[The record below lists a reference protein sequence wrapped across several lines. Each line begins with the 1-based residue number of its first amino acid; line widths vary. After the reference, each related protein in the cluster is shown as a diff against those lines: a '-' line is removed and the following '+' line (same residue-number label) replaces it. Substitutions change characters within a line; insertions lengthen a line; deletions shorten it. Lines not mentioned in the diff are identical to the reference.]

1 MNNKIKFFSSVQF
14 KVAAIFILLLL
25 VTIEI
30 IGAYFVHSLE
40 QQNIESFEA
49 QVQLPSYVT
58 TSLASNLSSSSAKT
72 RRSVQTTINDI
83 SNIQNSDIE
92 IVNSQGKIVA
102 LKNNNNSQNSVGQ
115 RTTNTQI
122 KDVIFSGRKTTQI
135 SHNDRDGSY
144 YVSITPLVSS
154 NGDNNTVVG
163 AVYVR
168 ANMDQVYKNINNI
181 VFIFFVASLVAGLL
195 GALISIVVA
204 RAITRPIAEMR
215 KQAIR
220 MANGDY
226 SGQVRVYSEDELGQL
241 AVAVNNLSVRVEE
254 EQENSDA
261 ERNRLDS
268 VLSQMTDGVVAT
280 DRHGNITI
288 INEAAQAFLN
298 VDQKT
303 AFSEQLVDLLGINS
317 TTSFDDLLSNQDER
331 IIEPTADSEGD
342 NLILQ
347 ADFSLIKRNTGFVT
361 GLVCVLHDVTEQ
373 RKIDNDRRLFVSN
386 VSHELRTPLTSL
398 RSYVETLND
407 GAWQDSQLAPRFLK
421 VIQEETERMIR
432 MVNSLLDL
440 SRFDQ
445 GTAKINV
452 ELVNFNKFFNFIL
465 DRFDMLIK
473 NDQDKAQAAGKPFK
487 KYSIKRVFTQKDL
500 WVEIDPDKMTQAI
513 DNIMNNAIKYSPNG
527 GTITCRLNDTQRYI
541 ILSITDQGLGIP
553 RKDLKKVFD
562 RFYRVDKARSRK
574 QGGTG
579 LGLSISKEVIEA
591 QGGHVWVNSME
602 NRGSTF
608 YISLPYDAK
617 EVGGDWD
624 EAY

>member
-1 MNNKIKFFSSVQF
+1 MNNKIKFFSSIQF

-122 KDVIFSGRKTTQI
+122 KDVIYSGRKTTQI

-303 AFSEQLVDLLGINS
+303 AFSEQLVDLLGIDA

-331 IIEPTADSEGD
+331 IIEPAADSEGD

-347 ADFSLIKRNTGFVT
+347 ADFSLIRRNTGFVT

-452 ELVNFNKFFNFIL
+452 ELVNFNEFFNFIL

>member
-1 MNNKIKFFSSVQF
+1 MNNKIKFFSSIQF

-122 KDVIFSGRKTTQI
+122 KDVIYSGRKTTQI

-331 IIEPTADSEGD
+331 IIEPAADSEGD

-347 ADFSLIKRNTGFVT
+347 ADFSLIRRNTGFVT

-432 MVNSLLDL
+432 MVNSLLGL

-452 ELVNFNKFFNFIL
+452 ELVNFNEFFNFIL

>member
-1 MNNKIKFFSSVQF
+1 MNNKIKFFSSIQF
-14 KVAAIFILLLL
+14 KVTAIFILLLL

-144 YVSITPLVSS
+144 YISITPLVSS

-195 GALISIVVA
+195 GALISILVA

-331 IIEPTADSEGD
+331 IIESAADSEGD

-347 ADFSLIKRNTGFVT
+347 ADFSLIRRNTGFVT

-452 ELVNFNKFFNFIL
+452 ELVNFNEFFNFIL

-591 QGGHVWVNSME
+591 QGGHMWVNSME

>member
-1 MNNKIKFFSSVQF
+1 MNNKIKFFSSIQF

-122 KDVIFSGRKTTQI
+122 KDVIYSGRKTTQI

-331 IIEPTADSEGD
+331 IIEPAADSEGD

-347 ADFSLIKRNTGFVT
+347 ADFSLIRRNTGFVT

-452 ELVNFNKFFNFIL
+452 ELVNFNEFFNFIL

-473 NDQDKAQAAGKPFK
+473 NDQDKAQAAGKTFK

>member
-122 KDVIFSGRKTTQI
+122 KDVIYSGRKTTQI

-452 ELVNFNKFFNFIL
+452 ELVNFNEFFNFIL

>member
-1 MNNKIKFFSSVQF
+1 MNNKIKFFSSIQF
-14 KVAAIFILLLL
+14 KVTAIFILLLL

-144 YVSITPLVSS
+144 YISITPLVSS

-195 GALISIVVA
+195 GALISILVA

-331 IIEPTADSEGD
+331 IIEPAADSEGD

-347 ADFSLIKRNTGFVT
+347 ADFSLIRRNTGFVT

-452 ELVNFNKFFNFIL
+452 ELVNFNEFFNFIL

-591 QGGHVWVNSME
+591 QGGHMWVNSME

>member
-1 MNNKIKFFSSVQF
+1 MNNKIKFFSSIQF

-122 KDVIFSGRKTTQI
+122 KDVIYSGRKTTQI

-331 IIEPTADSEGD
+331 IIEPAADSEGD

-452 ELVNFNKFFNFIL
+452 ELVNFNEFFNFIL

-617 EVGGDWD
+617 EVGGEWD

>member
-1 MNNKIKFFSSVQF
+1 MNNKIKFFSSIQF

-154 NGDNNTVVG
+154 NNDNNTVVG

-331 IIEPTADSEGD
+331 IIEPAADSEGD

-452 ELVNFNKFFNFIL
+452 ELVNFNEFFNFIL

-527 GTITCRLNDTQRYI
+527 GMITCRLNDTQRYI

>member
-1 MNNKIKFFSSVQF
+1 MNNKIKFFSSIQF

-122 KDVIFSGRKTTQI
+122 KDVIYSGRKTTQI

-331 IIEPTADSEGD
+331 IIEPAADSEGD

-347 ADFSLIKRNTGFVT
+347 ADFSLIRRNTGFVT

-421 VIQEETERMIR
+421 VIQEENERMIR

-452 ELVNFNKFFNFIL
+452 ELVNFNEFFNFIL

>member
-452 ELVNFNKFFNFIL
+452 ELVNFNEFFNFIL

>member
-1 MNNKIKFFSSVQF
+1 MNNKIKFFSSIQF

-58 TSLASNLSSSSAKT
+58 TSLASNLSSFSAKT

-122 KDVIFSGRKTTQI
+122 KDVIYSGRKTTQI

-452 ELVNFNKFFNFIL
+452 ELVNFNEFFNFIL

>member
-1 MNNKIKFFSSVQF
+1 MNNKIKFFSSIQF

-122 KDVIFSGRKTTQI
+122 KDVIYSGRKTTQI

-331 IIEPTADSEGD
+331 IIEPAADSEGD

-347 ADFSLIKRNTGFVT
+347 ADFSLIRRNTGFVT

-452 ELVNFNKFFNFIL
+452 ELVNFNEFFNFIL

>member
-1 MNNKIKFFSSVQF
+1 MNNKISFFRSIQF
-14 KVAAIFILLLL
+14 KIAAIFMLLLL
-25 VTIEI
+25 ITIEI
-30 IGAYFVHSLE
+30 IGAYFVHRLE
-40 QQNIESFEA
+40 QQNIETFEA

-58 TSLASNLSSSSAKT
+58 TSLANNLASSSAHS
-72 RRSVQTTINDI
+72 RRNVRSTINDI

-92 IVNSQGKIVA
+92 VIDSQGKIVA
-102 LKNNNNSQNSVGQ
+102 VRNSSNQNIIGQ
-115 RTTNTQI
+115 RTTNAQI
-122 KDVIFSGRKTTQI
+122 KDVIYSGRKTTQI

-144 YVSITPLVSS
+144 YLAITPLISS
-154 NGDNNTVVG
+154 NGDSNTVVG
-163 AVYVR
+163 AVYIR
-168 ANMDQVYKNINNI
+168 ADMDQVYKSINSI

-220 MANGDY
+220 MAKGDY

-261 ERNRLDS
+261 ERNRLNS
-268 VLSQMTDGVVAT
+268 VLTQMTDGVVAT
-280 DRHGNITI
+280 DRHGKVTI
-288 INEAAQAFLN
+288 INEAAQSFLN

-303 AFSEQLVDLLGINS
+303 AFTMQLVDLLEIS
-317 TTSFDDLLSNQDER
+317 ATTSFDDLLANQDER
-331 IIEPTADSEGD
+331 IIEPEADSDGD

-361 GLVCVLHDVTEQ
+361 GVICVLHDVTEQ
-373 RKIDNDRRLFVSN
+373 QKIDRDRRQFVSN

-398 RSYVETLND
+398 RSYIETLND
-407 GAWQDSQLAPRFLK
+407 GAWKDPHLAPQFLK
-421 VIQEETERMIR
+421 VTQEETERMIR

-445 GTAKINV
+445 GTAKLNV
-452 ELVNFNKFFNFIL
+452 ELVNFNEFFNFIL

-473 NDQDKAQAAGKPFK
+473 NNQEKAAAAGKDTK
-487 KYSIKRVFTQKDL
+487 KYTIKRTFTKKDL

-513 DNIMNNAIKYSPNG
+513 DNIMNNALKYSPDG
-527 GTITCRLNDTQRYI
+527 GTITCRLIDTQRYI
-541 ILSITDQGLGIP
+541 ILSISDQGLGIP
-553 RKDLKKVFD
+553 RKDLKKVFA

-579 LGLSISKEVIEA
+579 LGLSISKEVVEA

-602 NRGSTF
+602 NHGSTF
-608 YISLPYDAK
+608 YISLPYDPN
-617 EVGGDWD
+617 ETGGDWD
-624 EAY
+624 EAL

>member
-1 MNNKIKFFSSVQF
+1 MNNKIKFFSSIQF

-102 LKNNNNSQNSVGQ
+102 FKNNNNSQNSVGQ

-122 KDVIFSGRKTTQI
+122 KDVIYSGRKTTQI

-331 IIEPTADSEGD
+331 IIEPAADSEGD

-452 ELVNFNKFFNFIL
+452 ELVNFNEFFNFIL

>member
-1 MNNKIKFFSSVQF
+1 MNNKIKFFSSIQF

-58 TSLASNLSSSSAKT
+58 TSLASNLSSSSDKT

-122 KDVIFSGRKTTQI
+122 KDVIYSGRKTTQI

-331 IIEPTADSEGD
+331 IIEPAADSEGD

-347 ADFSLIKRNTGFVT
+347 ADFSLIRRNTGFVT

-452 ELVNFNKFFNFIL
+452 ELVNFNEFFNFIL

>member
-1 MNNKIKFFSSVQF
+1 MNNKIKFFSSIQF

-122 KDVIFSGRKTTQI
+122 KDVIYSGRKTTQI

-331 IIEPTADSEGD
+331 IIEPAADSEGD

-347 ADFSLIKRNTGFVT
+347 ADFSLIRRNTGFVT

-452 ELVNFNKFFNFIL
+452 ELVNFNEFFNFIL

-617 EVGGDWD
+617 EVGGEWD

>member
-1 MNNKIKFFSSVQF
+1 MNNKIKFFSSIQF

-122 KDVIFSGRKTTQI
+122 KDVIYSGRKTTQI

-331 IIEPTADSEGD
+331 IIEPASDSEGD

-452 ELVNFNKFFNFIL
+452 ELVNFNEFFNFIL

>member
-1 MNNKIKFFSSVQF
+1 MNNKIKFFSSIQF

-122 KDVIFSGRKTTQI
+122 KDVIYSGRKTTQI

-303 AFSEQLVDLLGINS
+303 AFSEQLVDLLCLDA

-331 IIEPTADSEGD
+331 IIEPAADSEGD

-452 ELVNFNKFFNFIL
+452 ELVNFNEFFNFIL

-617 EVGGDWD
+617 EVGGEWD

>member
-1 MNNKIKFFSSVQF
+1 MNNKIKFFSSIQF

-72 RRSVQTTINDI
+72 QRSVQTTINDI

-122 KDVIFSGRKTTQI
+122 KDVIYSGRKTTQI

-303 AFSEQLVDLLGINS
+303 AFSEQLVDLLGLDA

-331 IIEPTADSEGD
+331 IIEPAADSEGD

-452 ELVNFNKFFNFIL
+452 ELVNFNEFFNFIL

-617 EVGGDWD
+617 EVGGEWD

>member
-1 MNNKIKFFSSVQF
+1 MNNKIKFFSSIQF

-122 KDVIFSGRKTTQI
+122 KDVIYSGRKTTQI

-303 AFSEQLVDLLGINS
+303 AFSEQLVDLLGLDA

-331 IIEPTADSEGD
+331 IIEPAADSEGD

-347 ADFSLIKRNTGFVT
+347 ADFSLIRRNTGFVT

-452 ELVNFNKFFNFIL
+452 ELVNFNEFFNFIL

>member
-1 MNNKIKFFSSVQF
+1 MNNKIKFFSSIQF

-122 KDVIFSGRKTTQI
+122 KDVIYSGRKTTQI

-331 IIEPTADSEGD
+331 IIEPAADSEGD

-452 ELVNFNKFFNFIL
+452 ELVNFNEFFNFIL

-473 NDQDKAQAAGKPFK
+473 NDQDKAQAVGKPFK

>member
-1 MNNKIKFFSSVQF
+1 MNNKIKFFSSIQF

-122 KDVIFSGRKTTQI
+122 KDVIYSGRKTTQI

-331 IIEPTADSEGD
+331 IIEPAADSEGD

-347 ADFSLIKRNTGFVT
+347 ADFSLIRRNTGFVT

-452 ELVNFNKFFNFIL
+452 ELVNFNEFFNFIL

-608 YISLPYDAK
+608 YISLSYDAK

>member
-1 MNNKIKFFSSVQF
+1 MNNKIKFFSSIQF

-72 RRSVQTTINDI
+72 RRSVQTT

-122 KDVIFSGRKTTQI
+122 KDVIYSGRKTTQI

-331 IIEPTADSEGD
+331 IIEPAADSEGD

-347 ADFSLIKRNTGFVT
+347 ADFSLIRRNTGFVT

-452 ELVNFNKFFNFIL
+452 ELVNFNEFFNFIL

>member
-1 MNNKIKFFSSVQF
+1 MNNKIKFFSSIQF

-122 KDVIFSGRKTTQI
+122 KDVIYSGRKTTQI

-452 ELVNFNKFFNFIL
+452 ELVNFNEFFNFIL

-617 EVGGDWD
+617 EVGGEWD

>member
-1 MNNKIKFFSSVQF
+1 MNNKIKFFSSIQF

-122 KDVIFSGRKTTQI
+122 KDVIYSGRKTTQI

-331 IIEPTADSEGD
+331 IIEPAADSEGD

-347 ADFSLIKRNTGFVT
+347 ADFSLIRRNTGFVT

-452 ELVNFNKFFNFIL
+452 ELVNFNEFFNFIL

-553 RKDLKKVFD
+553 RKDLKRVFD

>member
-1 MNNKIKFFSSVQF
+1 MNNKIKFFSSIQF

-122 KDVIFSGRKTTQI
+122 KDVIYSGRKTTQI

-452 ELVNFNKFFNFIL
+452 ELVNFNEFFNFIL

>member
-1 MNNKIKFFSSVQF
+1 
-14 KVAAIFILLLL
+14 
-25 VTIEI
+25 
-30 IGAYFVHSLE
+30 
-40 QQNIESFEA
+40 
-49 QVQLPSYVT
+49 
-58 TSLASNLSSSSAKT
+58 
-72 RRSVQTTINDI
+72 
-83 SNIQNSDIE
+83 
-92 IVNSQGKIVA
+92 
-102 LKNNNNSQNSVGQ
+102 
-115 RTTNTQI
+115 
-122 KDVIFSGRKTTQI
+122 
-135 SHNDRDGSY
+135 
-144 YVSITPLVSS
+144 
-154 NGDNNTVVG
+154 
-163 AVYVR
+163 
-168 ANMDQVYKNINNI
+168 MDQVYKNINNI

-331 IIEPTADSEGD
+331 IIEPAADSEGD

-452 ELVNFNKFFNFIL
+452 ELVNFNEFFNFIL

>member
-1 MNNKIKFFSSVQF
+1 MNNKIKFFSSIQF
-14 KVAAIFILLLL
+14 KIAAIFMLLLL
-25 VTIEI
+25 ITIEI
-30 IGAYFVHSLE
+30 IGAYFVHRLE

-58 TSLASNLSSSSAKT
+58 TSLANNLSSSSARS
-72 RRSVQTTINDI
+72 RRNIRTTINDI
-83 SNIQNSDIE
+83 STIQNSDIE
-92 IVNSQGKIVA
+92 VVDSQGKIIAVR
-102 LKNNNNSQNSVGQ
+102 NNNSQNMVGQ
-115 RTTNTQI
+115 RTTNSQI
-122 KDVIFSGRKTTQI
+122 KDVIYSGRKRTQI

-144 YVSITPLVSS
+144 YLSITPLISS
-154 NGDNNTVVG
+154 NGDSNTVVG
-163 AVYVR
+163 AVYIR
-168 ANMDQVYKNINNI
+168 ADMDQVYKSINSI

-268 VLSQMTDGVVAT
+268 VLTQMTDGVVAT
-280 DRHGNITI
+280 DRHGKITI
-288 INEAAQAFLN
+288 INEAAQSFLN
-298 VDQKT
+298 VDRKT
-303 AFSEQLVDLLGINS
+303 ALSRPLVDLLEIS
-317 TTSFDDLLSNQDER
+317 PEVSFDDLLANQDER
-331 IIEPTADSEGD
+331 IIEPEVDSDGD
-342 NLILQ
+342 SLILQ
-347 ADFSLIKRNTGFVT
+347 ADFSLIKRTTGFVT
-361 GLVCVLHDVTEQ
+361 GIICVLHDVTEQ
-373 RKIDNDRRLFVSN
+373 QKIDRDRRQFVSN

-398 RSYVETLND
+398 RSYIETLND
-407 GAWQDSQLAPRFLK
+407 GAWQDPQLAPRFLK
-421 VIQEETERMIR
+421 VTQDDTERMIR

-452 ELVNFNKFFNFIL
+452 ELVNFNEFFNFIL

-473 NDQDKAQAAGKPFK
+473 NNHEKSTKAK
-487 KYSIKRVFTQKDL
+487 KYTIKRIFTKKDL

-513 DNIMNNAIKYSPNG
+513 DNIMNNALKYSPDG
-527 GTITCRLNDTQRYI
+527 GTITCRLIDTQRYI

-579 LGLSISKEVIEA
+579 LGLSISKEVVEA

-602 NRGSTF
+602 NQGSTF
-608 YISLPYDAK
+608 YISLPYDPS
-617 EVGGDWD
+617 ETGGDWD
-624 EAY
+624 ATL

>member
-1 MNNKIKFFSSVQF
+1 MNNKIKFFSSIQF
-14 KVAAIFILLLL
+14 KIAAIFMLLLL
-25 VTIEI
+25 ITIEI
-30 IGAYFVHSLE
+30 IGAYFVHRLE

-58 TSLASNLSSSSAKT
+58 TSLANNLSSSSARS
-72 RRSVQTTINDI
+72 RRNIRTTINDI
-83 SNIQNSDIE
+83 STIQNSDIE
-92 IVNSQGKIVA
+92 VVDSQGKIIAVR
-102 LKNNNNSQNSVGQ
+102 NNNSQNMVGQ
-115 RTTNTQI
+115 RTTNSQI
-122 KDVIFSGRKTTQI
+122 KDVIYSGRKRTQI

-144 YVSITPLVSS
+144 YLSITPLISS
-154 NGDNNTVVG
+154 NGDSNTVVG
-163 AVYVR
+163 AVYIR
-168 ANMDQVYKNINNI
+168 ADMDQVYKSINSI

-268 VLSQMTDGVVAT
+268 VLTQMTDGVVAT
-280 DRHGNITI
+280 DRHGKITI
-288 INEAAQAFLN
+288 INEAAQSFLN
-298 VDQKT
+298 VDRKS
-303 AFSEQLVDLLGINS
+303 ALSRPLVDLLEIS
-317 TTSFDDLLSNQDER
+317 PEVSFDDLLANQDER
-331 IIEPTADSEGD
+331 IIEPEVDSDGD
-342 NLILQ
+342 SLILQ
-347 ADFSLIKRNTGFVT
+347 ADFSLIKRTTGFVT
-361 GLVCVLHDVTEQ
+361 GIICVLHDVTEQ
-373 RKIDNDRRLFVSN
+373 QKIDRDRRQFVSN

-398 RSYVETLND
+398 RSYIETLND
-407 GAWQDSQLAPRFLK
+407 GAWQDPQLAPRFLK
-421 VIQEETERMIR
+421 VTQDETERMIR

-452 ELVNFNKFFNFIL
+452 ELVNFNEFFNFIL

-473 NDQDKAQAAGKPFK
+473 NNHEKSTKAK
-487 KYSIKRVFTQKDL
+487 KYTIKRIFTKKDL

-513 DNIMNNAIKYSPNG
+513 DNIMNNALKYSPDG
-527 GTITCRLNDTQRYI
+527 GTITCRLIDTQRYI

-579 LGLSISKEVIEA
+579 LGLSISKEVVEA

-602 NRGSTF
+602 NQGSTF
-608 YISLPYDAK
+608 YISLPYDPS
-617 EVGGDWD
+617 ETGGDWD
-624 EAY
+624 ATL

>member
-1 MNNKIKFFSSVQF
+1 MNNKIKFFSSIQF

-102 LKNNNNSQNSVGQ
+102 LKNNNNSQSSVGQ

-122 KDVIFSGRKTTQI
+122 KDVIYSGRKTTQI

-331 IIEPTADSEGD
+331 IIEPAADGEGD

-347 ADFSLIKRNTGFVT
+347 ADFSLIRRNTGFVT

-452 ELVNFNKFFNFIL
+452 ELVNFNEFFNFIL

>member
-1 MNNKIKFFSSVQF
+1 MNNKIKFFSSIQF

-452 ELVNFNKFFNFIL
+452 ELVNFNEFFNFIL

>member
-1 MNNKIKFFSSVQF
+1 MNNKIKFFSSIQF

-122 KDVIFSGRKTTQI
+122 KDVIYSGRKTTQI

-331 IIEPTADSEGD
+331 IIEPAADSEGD

-452 ELVNFNKFFNFIL
+452 ELVNFNEFFNFIL

-473 NDQDKAQAAGKPFK
+473 NDQNKAQAAGKPFK

-553 RKDLKKVFD
+553 RKDLKRVFD

>member
-1 MNNKIKFFSSVQF
+1 MNNKIKFFSSIQF

-122 KDVIFSGRKTTQI
+122 KDVIYSGRKTTQI

-331 IIEPTADSEGD
+331 IIEPAADSEGD

-347 ADFSLIKRNTGFVT
+347 ADFSLIRRNTGFVT

-452 ELVNFNKFFNFIL
+452 ELVNFNEFFNFIL

-553 RKDLKKVFD
+553 RKDLKKIFD

>member
-1 MNNKIKFFSSVQF
+1 MNNKIKFFSSIQF

-122 KDVIFSGRKTTQI
+122 KDVIYSGRKTTQI

-331 IIEPTADSEGD
+331 IIEPAADSEGD

-407 GAWQDSQLAPRFLK
+407 GAWQDSQLTPRFLK

-452 ELVNFNKFFNFIL
+452 ELVNFNEFFNFIL

>member
-1 MNNKIKFFSSVQF
+1 MNNKIKFFSSIQF

-72 RRSVQTTINDI
+72 RRSVQTIINDI

-122 KDVIFSGRKTTQI
+122 KDVIYSGRKTTQI

-331 IIEPTADSEGD
+331 IIEPAADSEGD

-347 ADFSLIKRNTGFVT
+347 ADFSLIRRNTGFVT

-452 ELVNFNKFFNFIL
+452 ELVNFNEFFNFIL

>member
-1 MNNKIKFFSSVQF
+1 MNNKIKFFSSIQF

-122 KDVIFSGRKTTQI
+122 KDVIYSGRKTTQI

-303 AFSEQLVDLLGINS
+303 AFSEQLVDLLGLEA

-331 IIEPTADSEGD
+331 IIEPAADSEGD

-452 ELVNFNKFFNFIL
+452 ELVNFNEFFNFIL

-617 EVGGDWD
+617 EVGGEWD

>member
-1 MNNKIKFFSSVQF
+1 MNNKIKFFSSIQF

-122 KDVIFSGRKTTQI
+122 KDVIYSGRKTTQI

-303 AFSEQLVDLLGINS
+303 AFSEQLVDLLGLDA

-331 IIEPTADSEGD
+331 IIEPAADSEGD

-452 ELVNFNKFFNFIL
+452 ELVNFNEFFNFIL

-617 EVGGDWD
+617 EVGGEWD